1 MPRNWSIPRA
11 SYDALGQMN
20 IQRSPAIDMAIWASR
35 ADPTKLIRA
44 MQARMTEA
52 LSAGQASNSAQG
64 RNIRTSQDQTG
75 DSGPQPLA
83 DEQAAVLQRK
93 AVTGSK
99 LVNGDEYVRVSVSYP
114 QKTEEAVEYLSKL
127 LKLSYEETVRLA
139 LEAYIKHL

>member
-1 MPRNWSIPRA
+1 MPRNWSIPRD
-11 SYDALGQMN
+11 SYDALGRMTL
-20 IQRSPAIDMAIWASR
+20 QRSPAIDRAIWGAR
-35 ADPTKLIRA
+35 HDPTKLIRA

-52 LSAGQASNSAQG
+52 LSAGQASDSAQG
-64 RNIRTSQDQTG
+64 RNNRTSQGQTV
-75 DSGPQPLA
+75 DTGPQLPA
-83 DEQAAVLQRK
+83 DEQTPALQRK

-114 QKTEEAVEYLSKL
+114 KKTEEAVEYLSKL